1 MTRKEYLTLFV
12 AGLVVLLLVAG
23 LQHSPGY
30 MDAEYYWLT
39 GQQVAG
45 GRGFSE
51 PVLWNYLDAPT
62 GLPHPS
68 HTYWMPLPSLAV
80 AASTALFGGSFN
92 GGRVLLLA
100 LAALLPPLAA
110 ALSIRLTGRRGS
122 ARLAG
127 WLAVLPGFYLPFL
140 TTTDSF
146 ALCML
151 LGGLFFLLI
160 LQPPAGQKHARWQP
174 VVLGV
179 LAGLLHLAR
188 AEGLLWLLMAGYVAW
203 RASGWRGGL
212 KTLAGYAVIML
223 PWFVRNWL
231 AFGSPLAPGAGQ
243 TLWLLEYDELF
254 SYPASLLTFERWW
267 ASGLGAI
274 LSARFDALGQ
284 NLASAL
290 AVGGMVALAP
300 LVVWGAWRL
309 RTQLA
314 VRVGVVAWLA
324 LCFAFSALFPFSGAR
339 GGFFHAAAVLQPL
352 VWVLAAAGL
361 HAALEWGST
370 RRGWELTKAGHIF
383 SIGILLLAAALSF
396 YAVQQRVVAGGWDVA
411 AAHNRA
417 LSQHLTE
424 LGVAADAII
433 MVNNPPGFSLAS
445 GRPAIV
451 IPHGGTQPAGEAAR
465 QFDASI
471 LLLEAEQPGWSEIYQ
486 AGPLLSSLQYLGEV
500 DGTRIFRFP

>member
-1 MTRKEYLTLFV
+1 MTRKDYLSLFM
-12 AGLVVLLLVAG
+12 AGLVVLLLVAS

-30 MDAEYYWLT
+30 MDAEYYLLT
-39 GQQVAG
+39 GQQLAA

-51 PVLWNYLDAPT
+51 PVLWNYLDVPA

-80 AASTALFGGSFN
+80 AASTTVFGASFN
-92 GGRVLLLA
+92 GGRVLLLV

-110 ALSIRLTGRRGS
+110 ALSMQLTGRRGS

-160 LQPPAGQKHARWQP
+160 LRPASTWQP
-174 VVLGV
+174 VALSV

-188 AEGLLWLLMAGYVAW
+188 AEGPLWLLLAGFVAW
-203 RASGWRGGL
+203 RASGWRGSL
-212 KTLAGYAVIML
+212 KMLAGYAVIML

-231 AFGSPLAPGAGQ
+231 AFGSLLAPGAGQ
-243 TLWLLEYDELF
+243 TLWLLQYDELF

-267 ASGLGAI
+267 ASGLSAI
-274 LSARFDALGQ
+274 LSARLGALGQ

-290 AVGGMVALAP
+290 AVGGLVALAP

-314 VRVGVVAWLA
+314 VRVGIVAWLA
-324 LCFAFSALFPFSGAR
+324 LLFAFSIVFPFSGAR
-339 GGFFHAAAVLQPL
+339 GGFFHAAAALQPL
-352 VWVLAAAGL
+352 VWALAAAGL
-361 HAALEWGST
+361 HAALEWGSA

-383 SIGILLLAAALSF
+383 SIGILLLAAALSV
-396 YAVQQRVVAGGWDVA
+396 YAVQQRVVTGGWDAA
-411 AAHNRA
+411 AAHNA
-417 LSQHLTE
+417 AISQHLTE
-424 LGVAADAII
+424 LGIAADEVI

-451 IPHGGTQPAGEAAR
+451 IPHGGTQPAGEVAR
-465 QFDASI
+465 QFGVSI